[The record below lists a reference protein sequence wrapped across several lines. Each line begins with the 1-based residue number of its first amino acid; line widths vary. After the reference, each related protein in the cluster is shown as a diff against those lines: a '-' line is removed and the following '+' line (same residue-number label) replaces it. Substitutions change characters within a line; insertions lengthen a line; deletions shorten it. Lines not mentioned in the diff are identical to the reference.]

1 MPGLNSGLDAL
12 CAEIDSI
19 LLAKND
25 DSGIGTYAPE
35 RNSAAVMTKDSLE
48 EPCVCDACV
57 MCKNATADSNPV
69 HMIKDGERVE
79 LSGRSELNKTD
90 ILMETPFAGC

>member
-1 MPGLNSGLDAL
+1 MA
-12 CAEIDSI
+12 
-19 LLAKND
+19 
-25 DSGIGTYAPE
+25 
-35 RNSAAVMTKDSLE
+35 KDSLE

-90 ILMETPFAGC
+90 ILMETPFAGCETTEDKICGVKMEDIEDGEWQGVDETRSQGRGMAWGRRI